1 MHDTGPPPPPPSIGT
16 AGNGY
21 RSGVDAW
28 VGTSGWTY
36 GHWRDRVYPQG
47 LPQREWLPWYT
58 TRFPTVELN
67 ASFYRLP
74 TPVMV
79 ERWRTVAP
87 PSFRFA
93 VKLSRYVTHIRR
105 LRDVE
110 EELARF
116 LEIVRGLGDR
126 FGPLL
131 VQLPPTFPR
140 DGDALDGF
148 LRIVPEDISVAVEFR
163 HPSWVDPAVAD
174 RLRAA
179 GGAWVLAD
187 RPNAR
192 VPLTVTADWSYVRF
206 HQGAEGSP
214 WYPRAKLARWADRLA
229 QLQVDTVYVYFNN
242 DPDGAAFA
250 NAETFAV
257 LLADRGVLVRA
268 PTAQLGDVSR
278 PEGVGTTS
286 PT

>member
-1 MHDTGPPPPPPSIGT
+1 ME
-16 AGNGY
+16 
-21 RSGVDAW
+21 AW

-36 GHWRDRVYPQG
+36 GHWRDRVYPHG

-74 TPVMV
+74 TPAMV
-79 ERWRTVAP
+79 ERWRTVTP
-87 PSFRFA
+87 PGFRFA

-105 LRDVE
+105 LREVE
-110 EELARF
+110 DELARF

-131 VQLPPTFPR
+131 VQLPPSFPR
-140 DGDALDGF
+140 DDGALDAF
-148 LRIVPEDISVAVEFR
+148 LRIVPDNIPVAVEFR
-163 HPSWVDPAVAD
+163 HPSWVQPAVAE

-179 GGAWVLAD
+179 GAAWVLAD
-187 RPNAR
+187 RPHAR

-206 HQGAEGSP
+206 HQGTEGSP
-214 WYPRAKLARWADRLA
+214 WYPRAKLVRWADRLA
-229 QLQVDTVYVYFNN
+229 TLQVETVFVYFNN

-250 NAETFAV
+250 NAQTFAA
-257 LLADRGVLVRA
+257 LLSDRGVLVPMRRDEID
-268 PTAQLGDVSR
+268 DVSR
-278 PEGVGTTS
+278 SRGVGTTS
-286 PT
+286 ST